1 MKVGGSE
8 YENVENKGLML
19 VIKKLKLVIELQ
31 KHGYIVLEAERPGQ
45 LCCYRKNRR
54 WTGVLCVL

>member
-8 YENVENKGLML
+8 YENVENKGLLL
-19 VIKKLKLVIELQ
+19 VIKKLKLIIELQ
-31 KHGYIVLEAERPGQ
+31 KQTYTVLEAERPGQ
-45 LCCYRKNRR
+45 LCCYRR